1 MVLLQVNMPRVSAA
15 PFERDAAR
23 TVDMKCIALR
33 RASERM
39 KIEAGNVEIAQGR
52 SPFQRIQSPQRPALE
67 VRRHS
72 LALTLAEQVFEPLV
86 AEAPYHRRER
96 NIFSYMCKP
105 LGYRK
110 GAPKNLQR

>member
-1 MVLLQVNMPRVSAA
+1 
-15 PFERDAAR
+15 
-23 TVDMKCIALR
+23 MKAIALR

-86 AEAPYHRRER
+86 AEALYHRRER

-110 GAPKNLQR
+110 GALKNLQR